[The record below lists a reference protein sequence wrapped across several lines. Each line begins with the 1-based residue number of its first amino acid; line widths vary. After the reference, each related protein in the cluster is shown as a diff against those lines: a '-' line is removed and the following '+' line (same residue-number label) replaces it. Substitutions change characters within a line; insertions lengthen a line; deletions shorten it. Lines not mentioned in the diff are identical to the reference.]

1 MASVRAVA
9 DTNTVVSG
17 LLWSGAPRQVL
28 DAARRGDLLLFTS
41 PELLAE
47 LEDVLS
53 RPKFARR
60 LEAAGVTV
68 AELVTGYAALAHA
81 VRLPVI
87 EPVIAEDPD
96 DDVVLAT
103 AVAARA
109 EVIVYGDH
117 HLLALGQYQG
127 IAILSAADLLAH
139 LQLAPPEPNP

>member
-1 MASVRAVA
+1 MASESTVA

-28 DAARRGDLLLFTS
+28 EAARRGEMSLFTS

-53 RPKFARR
+53 RPKFAKR

-68 AELVTGYAALAHA
+68 AELVTGYAALAQV
-81 VRLPVI
+81 VRLSVI

-109 EVIVYGDH
+109 QTIVSGDR
-117 HLLALGQYQG
+117 HLLTLGQYKG
-127 IAILSAADLLAH
+127 IAILSAAELLAH
-139 LQLAPPEPNP
+139 LRTSPPATNS